1 MSVRNALLGLLA
13 QRPRHGYELH
23 GAFVALA
30 GGQEMWDVRPAQV
43 YTTLSRLS
51 DAGLVTQEAVE
62 KDRGPEKRIYA
73 ITPRGRDELSAWL
86 EAGLTP
92 EHQRDETYVKL
103 MLSLA
108 LDGADPYRVIR
119 AQRTTL
125 YRELHRITAQRQ
137 QADPRAELATILL
150 LDKAVMHLE
159 ADLRWLDMV
168 EARLEDVRRQPL
180 RQPEP
185 RPRGRPPRKRE
196 PAPPVAEALP
206 AGAHVRRAP

>member
-30 GGQEMWDVRPAQV
+30 GGQEIWDVKPAQV
-43 YTTLSRLS
+43 YTTLTRLEE
-51 DAGLVTQEAVE
+51 AGLVTQESVE

-73 ITPRGRDELSAWL
+73 VTPRGLKELAAWL
-86 EAGLTP
+86 DSGATP
-92 EHQRDETYVKL
+92 EHERDETYVKL
-103 MLSLA
+103 MLSLT
-108 LDGADPYRVIR
+108 LEGADPYRVLR
-119 AQRTTL
+119 AQRSAL

-137 QADPRAELATILL
+137 QADPHAELATILL

-168 EARLEDVRRQPL
+168 EARLEEVRRQPVP
-180 RQPEP
+180 QPEP
-185 RPRGRPPRKRE
+185 RPRGRPPRRRD
-196 PAPPVAEALP
+196 PATENTPLP
-206 AGAHVRRAP
+206 IGAR

>member
-30 GGQEMWDVRPAQV
+30 GGEEIWDVKPAQV
-43 YTTLSRLS
+43 YTTLSRLEE
-51 DAGLVTQEAVE
+51 AGLVSQEGVE

-73 ITPRGRDELSAWL
+73 VTPRGLEELTAWL
-86 EAGLTP
+86 DAGTTP

-103 MLSLA
+103 MLSLT
-108 LDGADPYRVIR
+108 LEGADPYRVIR
-119 AQRTTL
+119 AQRSAL
-125 YRELHRITAQRQ
+125 YRELHRVTAQRQ
-137 QADPRAELATILL
+137 QANPRAELATILL

-168 EARLEDVRRQPL
+168 EARLEEVRRQPIP
-180 RQPEP
+180 QPEP
-185 RPRGRPPRKRE
+185 RPRGRPPRRRE
-196 PAPPVAEALP
+196 SASATTALP
-206 AGAHVRRAP
+206 VGAR

>member
-30 GGQEMWDVRPAQV
+30 GGQEIWDVKPAQV
-43 YTTLSRLS
+43 YTTLTRLEE
-51 DAGLVTQEAVE
+51 AGLVAQEGVE
-62 KDRGPEKRIYA
+62 KERGPEKRIFA
-73 ITPRGRDELSAWL
+73 VTPRGREELSAWL
-86 EAGLTP
+86 DSGATP
-92 EHQRDETYVKL
+92 EHERDETYVKL
-103 MLSLA
+103 MLSLT
-108 LDGADPYRVIR
+108 LPGADPYRVLR
-119 AQRTTL
+119 AQRSAL

-168 EARLEDVRRQPL
+168 EARLEEVRRQPL
-180 RQPEP
+180 PQPEP
-185 RPRGRPPRKRE
+185 RPRGRPPRRRE
-196 PAPPVAEALP
+196 PASTPTPSPAPALSI
-206 AGAHVRRAP
+206 